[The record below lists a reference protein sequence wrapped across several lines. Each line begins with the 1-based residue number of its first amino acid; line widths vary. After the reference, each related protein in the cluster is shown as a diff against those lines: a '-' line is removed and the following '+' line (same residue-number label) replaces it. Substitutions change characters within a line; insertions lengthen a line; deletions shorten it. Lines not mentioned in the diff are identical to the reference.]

1 MHDPCMLNNQYLS
14 MQFDVHA
21 NRADKWNPQ
30 AEQTMA
36 VILRVLDANDNKPV
50 FTQDPYVAEVAEA
63 AAIGNAT
70 QRKSKPLL

>member
-1 MHDPCMLNNQYLS
+1 

-21 NRADKWNPQ
+21 NVAVAGMWNTQ

-63 AAIGNAT
+63 AATGNAT
-70 QRKSKPLL
+70 QRKSKPFL